1 MRLRITRSDQSPTK
15 GPASMTFAKHLLP
28 GALVAFAVLHG
39 AAAVAAELPTYD
51 VSSFPATPLQ
61 LTVVGASSADEQAPV
76 ATLTRADMPATP
88 VQLSVLSPRHHNAAA
103 GAATTIGAARN

>member
-1 MRLRITRSDQSPTK
+1 
-15 GPASMTFAKHLLP
+15 MTLAKHLLP

-61 LTVVGASSADEQAPV
+61 LTVVGASAADEQAPV
-76 ATLTRADMPATP
+76 ATLTRANMPATP
-88 VQLSVLSPRHHNAAA
+88 VQLSVLTPHHRSAAA
-103 GAATTIGAARN
+103 ATVTTVGAARN